1 MEIRRLRYFLAVAE
15 HGSMAAAAN
24 AIDTAQPTL
33 SQQIRAL
40 EDALGSVLFDRTGRG
55 MQLTEPGR
63 VLLAHAKRLVTQAE
77 AARVAVLEI
86 EAGVLGTV
94 RVGVIHTY
102 NTAFLPRVLGEFAR
116 RFPGVS
122 LLVEEATASEIE
134 KAVLLG
140 HYDIGL
146 AFSPTLSRDIA
157 SDVLFNETLVLVTG
171 TSSPLADR
179 SAIELRALAEIP
191 LALLTKA
198 FSTRRLL
205 DAAAGTDTTLDVRLE
220 MNSIEAL
227 LELARQGVFPTVL
240 ANKSLVGRHGLA
252 MIPITRPQVRR
263 SAALLWDTHRYQTK
277 ATRAFMEIARNVI
290 KGVR

>member
-1 MEIRRLRYFLAVAE
+1 MDLRRLRYFLAVTE
-15 HGSMAAAAN
+15 HGSMAAAAS
-24 AIDTAQPTL
+24 AIEMAQPTL

-40 EDALGSVLFDRTGRG
+40 EDSLGSVLFDRTGRG

-63 VLLAHAKRLVTQAE
+63 VLLAHAQRLVAQAE
-77 AARVAVLEI
+77 AARTAVLEL
-86 EAGVLGTV
+86 ESGAVGTV

-134 KAVLLG
+134 KAVMLG
-140 HYDIGL
+140 HYDLGL
-146 AFSPTLSRDIA
+146 AFSPTRSTEIA
-157 SDVLFNETLVLVTG
+157 SDVLFDEALVLVTG
-171 TSSPLADR
+171 RQDPLADR
-179 SAIELRALAEIP
+179 SAIELGALAGIP
-191 LALLTKA
+191 LALLTRA

-205 DAAAGTDTTLDVRLE
+205 DTAAGDDIVLNVRLE

-240 ANKSLVGRHGLA
+240 ADKSLVGRPDLA
-252 MIPITRPQVRR
+252 MIPITRPHVRR

-277 ATRAFMEIARNVI
+277 ATRAFMEIARSVI
-290 KGVR
+290 KDVR

>member
-24 AIDTAQPTL
+24 AIDIAQPTL

-40 EDALGSVLFDRTGRG
+40 EESLGSVLFDRTGRG
-55 MQLTEPGR
+55 MQLTESGR
-63 VLLAHAKRLVTQAE
+63 VLLVHARRLVNQAE
-77 AARVAVLEI
+77 AARVAVMEI
-86 EAGVLGTV
+86 EAGVLGAV

-102 NTAFLPRVLGEFAR
+102 NTAFLPRVLGQFAR

-134 KAVLLG
+134 KAVMLG
-140 HYDIGL
+140 HYDIGF

-157 SDVLFNETLVLVTG
+157 SDVLFNEALVLVTG
-171 TSSPLADR
+171 ASNPLADR
-179 SAIELRALAEIP
+179 CSIELGALSEIP
-191 LALLTKA
+191 LALLTRA

-205 DAAAGTDTTLDVRLE
+205 DTAAGTDITLDVRLE

-240 ANKSLVGRHGLA
+240 ANKSLVGRHDLA
-252 MIPITRPQVRR
+252 MIPITRPQVTR

-290 KGVR
+290 KDVR